1 MQTFRND
8 PIAAPIAMAPAGA
21 RQRRKKSGSSILLTL
36 HQGFAK
42 ASEYTVDLLAPEFM
56 KFLVSRMPGLK
67 LQLLDKI
74 VHARNS
80 TQVVETLSPEEI
92 ESHQMTVCKAVE
104 DRICKRID
112 LASRTDLTVQ
122 QAIDAL
128 RLLLKIVRRNDLP
141 ADFSFAEIFLLVHG
155 VSWKSRGATT
165 LPLAGVRF

>member
-1 MQTFRND
+1 
-8 PIAAPIAMAPAGA
+8 
-21 RQRRKKSGSSILLTL
+21 
-36 HQGFAK
+36 
-42 ASEYTVDLLAPEFM
+42 M

-80 TQVVETLSPEEI
+80 TPEVETLSPEEI

-141 ADFSFAEIFLLVHG
+141 ADFSPPEIYLLVHG

-165 LPLAGVRF
+165 LPLAGIRF